1 MFLSQ
6 RYSRL
11 GSFGQVCKHTTRIK
25 VVSFE
30 DIYNMAQALASKL
43 WEMRIRAAA
52 VFMFL
57 SGICVGAPVS
67 LLLAA
72 VDLESRTV
80 KQWPSLGV
88 QTKLGKHATTYLLDV
103 PELTLVV
110 MAVEYRQDI
119 SFLPREADLH

>member
-1 MFLSQ
+1 
-6 RYSRL
+6 
-11 GSFGQVCKHTTRIK
+11 
-25 VVSFE
+25 
-30 DIYNMAQALASKL
+30 MAQALASKV

-57 SGICVGAPVS
+57 SGICVGASVS

-72 VDLESRTV
+72 VDLETRNV

-88 QTKLGKHATTYLLDV
+88 RTKLGKHATTYLLDV

-110 MAVEYRQDI
+110 MAVVI
-119 SFLPREADLH
+119 SRRYTICAPRGSFTIALQMRPHGSYQKHRLLKNSTTSRMA

>member
-1 MFLSQ
+1 
-6 RYSRL
+6 
-11 GSFGQVCKHTTRIK
+11 
-25 VVSFE
+25 
-30 DIYNMAQALASKL
+30 MAQALASKL

-67 LLLAA
+67 QPLAA
-72 VDLESRTV
+72 VDLESRSF

-88 QTKLGKHATTYLLDV
+88 QTKLGKHTTTNLLDV

-110 MAVEYRQDI
+110 MVVEYRQDI
-119 SFLPREADLH
+119 SFLPREAHLQ